1 MKVSRRIFMRSGVL
15 SAAACLAHPLQA
27 IAAANRALPGD
38 RNLPQRSGGSTPVS
52 HGPLPHIESP
62 EQKFAGLD
70 HLSRDAF
77 AEAVGSAFKVST
89 ISGNGEVFWLTLL
102 SVQDFELPAP
112 LNSASMAVPPPA
124 AISNAA
130 QTSSFNLSFSGGPAQ
145 GVGQDT
151 YFFEHP
157 ELGQFALLI
166 VPAGPEQY
174 VAVVNRLIV
183 RQAIGV

>member
-15 SAAACLAHPLQA
+15 SAAACLVYPFRALAGQ
-27 IAAANRALPGD
+27 RALPGD
-38 RNLPQRSGGSTPVS
+38 RSLPQRNSGSTPVQHVS
-52 HGPLPHIESP
+52 LPHGESP

-70 HLSRDAF
+70 HLTNDAF
-77 AEAVGSAFKVST
+77 AQAVGSPFKVST
-89 ISGNGEVFWLTLL
+89 LSGNGEVFWLTLL
-102 SVQDFELPAP
+102 AVQDMVAPAAP
-112 LNSASMAVPPPA
+112 NPASMAVPPPA
-124 AISNAA
+124 AVSNAP
-130 QTSSFNLSFSGGPAQ
+130 QTSAFSLSFSGGPAQ

-174 VAVVNRLIV
+174 VAIVNRLTV
-183 RQAIGV
+183 RRAIGV

>member
-15 SAAACLAHPLQA
+15 SAAACLSYPF
-27 IAAANRALPGD
+27 RAMAGQRVLPGD
-38 RNLPQRSGGSTPVS
+38 RNLPQRNNGSIPIPHAS
-52 HGPLPHIESP
+52 LPHGESP

-70 HLSRDAF
+70 HLTQDAF
-77 AEAVGSAFKVST
+77 AQAVGSAFKIST
-89 ISGNGEVFWLTLL
+89 QSGNGEVFWLTLL
-102 SVQDFELPAP
+102 AVKVVDPPAP
-112 LNSASMAVPPPA
+112 MNPASMAVPPPA

-130 QTSSFNLSFSGGPAQ
+130 QTSAFSLSFSGGPAQ
-145 GVGQDT
+145 GVPQDT

-174 VAVVNRLIV
+174 MAIVNRLIV
-183 RQAIGV
+183 RRAIGV